1 MVSRFRQ
8 NLAVSVWRSKN
19 GKTLNEVPCRLKNVC
34 VWGGGGG
41 GGEGGIYGVISICN
55 KQVEK
60 RRKNALSSRNMNT
73 ALD

>member
-41 GGEGGIYGVISICN
+41 KGVFMASLAYVIN
-55 KQVEK
+55 K
-60 RRKNALSSRNMNT
+60 LRNGVKT
-73 ALD
+73 HCRQEI